1 MNSFHRVKVMIRRKN
16 PRFNRN
22 SGIVVAVIII
32 MLIAIVVT
40 VLTQTPKQ
48 PSKPTNG
55 DGLKVGDTFTY
66 KLTGSTVLGGPGA
79 VIPEEIWQYNETAY
93 YQVTVTSINGTQVLL
108 STLWQ
113 FNNGTQITRP
123 QIVDLSNGAKADPN
137 GFWALYSSNLNVKNL
152 LHPKGT
158 DGLIVNST
166 DTQKFADSSRARNYW
181 STESQFVD
189 ANDTTGNTMRNVFV
203 GVYFDKQTG
212 MLDKLIHIEFFTNP
226 EIELIITWELT
237 SSSVWAVQ

>member
-1 MNSFHRVKVMIRRKN
+1 MIRRKN

-22 SGIVVAVIII
+22 TAIVVAVIVV
-32 MLIAIVVT
+32 MLIAIGAT
-40 VLTQTPKQ
+40 ILTQNSQQ
-48 PSKPTNG
+48 PSKPTNS
-55 DGLKVGDTFTY
+55 DDLKVGDTFTY
-66 KLTGSTVLGGPGA
+66 KLTGSTVLGSPNV

-93 YQVTVTSINGTQVLL
+93 YKVTVTSINGTQVLL

-137 GFWALYSSNLNVKNL
+137 GFWALYSSNLNVKDL

-166 DTQKFADSSRARNYW
+166 DTQKFADSSRTRNYW
-181 STESQFVD
+181 ATESQFVD
-189 ANDTTGNTMRNVFV
+189 NNDTTGNTMRNIFV

-212 MLDKLIHIEFFTNP
+212 MLDKLTHIDFFTNP
-226 EIELIITWELT
+226 EIEIIITWELT